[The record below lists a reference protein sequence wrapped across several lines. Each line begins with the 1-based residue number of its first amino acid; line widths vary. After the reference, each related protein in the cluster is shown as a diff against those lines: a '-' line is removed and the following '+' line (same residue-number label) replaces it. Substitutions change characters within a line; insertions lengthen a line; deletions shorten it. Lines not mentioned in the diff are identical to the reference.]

1 MISMQHFTAG
11 LLTLMF
17 CGMVWQ
23 IAQHGATT
31 DSEEQQALRELGWLN
46 SAKPEQDVSAAI
58 RRGDYRFITWSDSQ
72 EKVPGLE
79 QACAIPPHAINNMPG
94 SIAVAHQYEHRKLA
108 AIAQV
113 YAEEYNLQMSTWL
126 QREGLWRCQAPA

>member
-1 MISMQHFTAG
+1 
-11 LLTLMF
+11 
-17 CGMVWQ
+17 
-23 IAQHGATT
+23 
-31 DSEEQQALRELGWLN
+31 
-46 SAKPEQDVSAAI
+46 
-58 RRGDYRFITWSDSQ
+58 
-72 EKVPGLE
+72 
-79 QACAIPPHAINNMPG
+79 MPG

>member
-23 IAQHGATT
+23 IAQHSNAT
-31 DSEEQQALRELGWLN
+31 DNEEQQALRELGWLN
-46 SAKPEQDVSAAI
+46 SARPDQDVSAAI
-58 RRGDYRFITWSDSQ
+58 RRGDYRFITWSDSPHQ
-72 EKVPGLE
+72 VPGLE
-79 QACAIPPHAINNMPG
+79 QACAIPPHAINNM
-94 SIAVAHQYEHRKLA
+94 SSTTAVAHQYEHRKLA

-126 QREGLWRCQAPA
+126 QREGKWRCQAPA